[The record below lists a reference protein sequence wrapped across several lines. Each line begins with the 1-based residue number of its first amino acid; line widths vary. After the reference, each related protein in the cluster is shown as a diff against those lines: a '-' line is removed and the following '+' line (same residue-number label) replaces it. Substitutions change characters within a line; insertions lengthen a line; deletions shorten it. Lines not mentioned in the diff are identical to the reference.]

1 MMDNKN
7 IQNTPNISNVVEV
20 IKSNTNMI
28 NAVLKNIITAS
39 SVVEKIDIKKF
50 QENTRKFNDV
60 SSIMDTYL
68 DVLDSVLN
76 SISKTSSNKIGLDE
90 MLHYYEKVEISNTDG
105 KNIKNIKSG
114 YRIIDATSQLGILF
128 KNIVDSINNLGG
140 LGGKENMLSFYL
152 KTKVASEMIKSTLED
167 MLTTIVDAITGIN
180 TDKLSKAQ
188 QLLIGD
194 PEVVEQIN
202 DIIRE
207 DSKDKNGSTGSS
219 LIDLSKTKTIK
230 AKQGLLEGI
239 STIFA
244 IINSVTNFSLNPLKF
259 ILFKFKLKIIR
270 THIIEIL
277 KMMNN
282 LVPPAQRKSIRSGL
296 EFLIGDGQTPGVLG
310 DEKDSKNGI
319 MGLIACLNVIV
330 NKIKKTAIIFGI
342 KQIHELMSEGLSNIM
357 GYIKTVLQIVN
368 NKYTKNL
375 LGETLTGKSPISQ
388 LSKLFD
394 QLSGLATSLL
404 QIAFKGLILTTMEK
418 FVVKTVDILLNIV
431 EKISTIFVKFNSQND
446 LNIIIDQIKNLKD
459 IFVNLNILALVIIGF
474 AVITTPAIIAAFL
487 SIGFIWALMWCLK
500 GIIFILELFPDKAIR
515 NISKDIL
522 KLAIIFYSLIAIE
535 LALIAVA
542 AIIEEYWELMLF
554 GLIGTI
560 ILLGLAIGALRLI
573 SLATKK
579 GLDIKTML
587 ALLLLTA
594 ILGALTIVMLLL
606 VGISFIVQYIEWSA
620 LGKALLLFVAVL
632 GVLIVIGALL
642 SFGSSIL
649 LPIAGILGISI
660 AIIVGIL
667 IGMLSIFAIIL
678 GVQKTILEIQNIKIN
693 KKLLIQKI
701 EDLFSIVFEV
711 TGSILDKRLGES
723 GDGTFIKLRRA
734 KRLLNKINKVFDKLV
749 GVARSL
755 TELSK
760 ITIPNNVSD
769 KIQLLFNTIFG
780 EKDDDKSFAIVPIIS
795 KMEELVEKRKTTRK
809 AKRLLK
815 QVCGVTEQLA
825 NISKS
830 LNDIAN
836 FNIEESAIQS
846 GLTKIFNTVDFVQQ
860 QIDEKLIKVDENTTE
875 RAKRRALRQNKKK
888 MRQAAKAL
896 GKADE
901 VLMEIE
907 SIVDSFN
914 NIKDFKLEKSTIETA
929 ISGIFANIDSFI
941 QMIDKNTIGG
951 GVDMNSGDFEDKLDA
966 LERISSII
974 RGFIPESDEVD
985 RHKNFIENN
994 IKFLGKINDINLE
1007 KLQTSEHLFARMAEF
1022 SKTINGNF
1030 EDLANSL
1037 NEKIAPL
1044 LEELKE
1050 LMDKKQNKSTQNSL
1064 SNTNQSVETVNN
1076 ETINNEQKLKDINIS
1091 IDDVA
1096 DKINDMISILRTQ
1109 TIKVETV

>member
-1 MMDNKN
+1 MDNKN

-20 IKSNTNMI
+20 IKSNTNMT

-39 SVVEKIDIKKF
+39 SVMEKIDIKKF
-50 QENTRKFNDV
+50 QENTKKFNNV
-60 SSIMDTYL
+60 SSIMNTYL
-68 DVLDSVLN
+68 DILDSVLN
-76 SISKTSSNKIGLDE
+76 SVSKTSSNKTGLDE
-90 MLHYYEKVEISNTDG
+90 MLKYYEKIEISNENG
-105 KNIKNIKSG
+105 KRVKNIKSG
-114 YRIIDATSQLGILF
+114 YKIIDATSQLSILF

-152 KTKVASEMIKSTLED
+152 KTKAASEMIKSTLED
-167 MLTTIVDAITGIN
+167 MLTTIVDAITSIN

-194 PEVVEQIN
+194 PEVVEQLN

-207 DSKDKNGSTGSS
+207 DSKDKNGSTESS
-219 LIDLSKTKTIK
+219 LIDLSKTRTIK

-259 ILFKFKLKIIR
+259 ILFKIKLKVIR

-277 KMMNN
+277 KMMSN
-282 LVPPAQRKSIRSGL
+282 LVPPPAQRKSIRSGL
-296 EFLIGDGQTPGVLG
+296 EFLIGDDKKPGVFG
-310 DEKDSKNGI
+310 SNNSK
-319 MGLIACLNVIV
+319 
-330 NKIKKTAIIFGI
+330 
-342 KQIHELMSEGLSNIM
+342 
-357 GYIKTVLQIVN
+357 
-368 NKYTKNL
+368 
-375 LGETLTGKSPISQ
+375 ISQ
-388 LSKLFD
+388 LVKIFD
-394 QLSGLATSLL
+394 QLSELTTPLL
-404 QIAFKGLILTTMEK
+404 RIAFKGLILISMK
-418 FVVKTVDILLNIV
+418 KYVVKTIDILLNMV
-431 EKISTIFVKFNSQND
+431 KKISKIFVKFNSQKD
-446 LNIIIDQIKNLKD
+446 LSTIIDQIKDIKD
-459 IFVNLNILALVIIGF
+459 IFVNLNILALAIIGF
-474 AVITTPAIIAAFL
+474 AAIATPAIIAAFL

-500 GIIFILELFPDKAIR
+500 GIIFVLELFPDKAIR

-535 LALIAVA
+535 IALIAVA
-542 AIIEEYWELMLF
+542 TIIVEYWELMLY
-554 GLIGTI
+554 GLVGVT
-560 ILLGLAIGALRLI
+560 ILLGISIIALRLI
-573 SLATKK
+573 SLATEK
-579 GLDIKTML
+579 GIDIKTIL
-587 ALLLLTA
+587 ALLLFTA

-632 GVLIVIGALL
+632 GVLIIIGAIL
-642 SFGSSIL
+642 SVASAIL
-649 LPIAGILGISI
+649 LPLAGVVGATVAIIAGILIGI
-660 AIIVGIL
+660 
-667 IGMLSIFAIIL
+667 LSIFAIIL
-678 GVQKTILEIQNIKIN
+678 DAQKTILEIQNITIN

-701 EDLFSIVFEV
+701 EDLFSVVFEV
-711 TGSILDKRLGES
+711 TGSILDKRLGRA
-723 GDGTFIKLRRA
+723 GDGTFVKLRRA

-760 ITIPNNVSD
+760 ITVPNNVSD

-780 EKDDDKSFAIVPIIS
+780 ENDNDKSFAIVPTIS
-795 KMEELVEKRKTTRK
+795 TMEELVKKRKATRK
-809 AKRLLK
+809 AKRLLRH
-815 QVCGVTEQLA
+815 VCGVTGQLA

-830 LNDIAN
+830 LNDITN

-846 GLTKIFNTVDFVQQ
+846 GLTKIFNTIDFVQQ

-888 MRQAAKAL
+888 MRQAANAL

-901 VLMEIE
+901 VLLEIE
-907 SIVDSFN
+907 SIVDGFN
-914 NIKDFKLEKSTIETA
+914 KIKDFKLEKSTIETA

-951 GVDMNSGDFEDKLDA
+951 GVDMSSGSFEDKLDA

-974 RGFIPESDEVD
+974 RGFIPENDEVD
-985 RHKNFIENN
+985 RHKNFIDNN
-994 IKFLGKINDINLE
+994 IKFLDKINDINLE
-1007 KLQTSEHLFARMAEF
+1007 KLQTSERLFARMAEF
-1022 SKTINGNF
+1022 SETINGNF

-1050 LMDKKQNKSTQNSL
+1050 LMDKKQNKSIQSL
-1064 SNTNQSVETVNN
+1064 SSNAKPSIETVNS

>member
-1 MMDNKN
+1 MDNKN

-20 IKSNTNMI
+20 IKSNTSMV
-28 NAVLKNIITAS
+28 NAVFKNIITAS
-39 SVVEKIDIKKF
+39 SIMEKIDIKKF

-60 SSIMDTYL
+60 SSIMNTYL
-68 DVLDSVLN
+68 DILDSVLN
-76 SISKTSSNKIGLDE
+76 SISTSSSNKNGLDK
-90 MLHYYEKVEISNTDG
+90 MLKYYEKIEISNAGG
-105 KNIKNIKSG
+105 KKIKNIKSG
-114 YRIIDATSQLGILF
+114 YKIIDATAQLSILF

-152 KTKVASEMIKSTLED
+152 KTKVASKIIKSTLED
-167 MLTTIVDAITGIN
+167 MLTTIVDAITSIN

-194 PEVVEQIN
+194 PEVVEQLN

-207 DSKDKNGSTGSS
+207 DSKDKNGSTESS
-219 LIDLSKTKTIK
+219 LIDLSKTRTIK

-259 ILFKFKLKIIR
+259 ILFKIKLKIIR

-277 KMMNN
+277 KMMSN
-282 LVPPAQRKSIRSGL
+282 LVPTTQRKSIRSGL
-296 EFLIGDGQTPGVLG
+296 EFLIGDDKKPGVFG
-310 DEKDSKNGI
+310 SNNSK
-319 MGLIACLNVIV
+319 
-330 NKIKKTAIIFGI
+330 
-342 KQIHELMSEGLSNIM
+342 
-357 GYIKTVLQIVN
+357 
-368 NKYTKNL
+368 
-375 LGETLTGKSPISQ
+375 ISQ
-388 LSKLFD
+388 LVKIFD
-394 QLSGLATSLL
+394 QLSELTTPLL
-404 QIAFKGLILTTMEK
+404 RIAFKGLILISMEK
-418 FVVKTVDILLNIV
+418 YVVKTIDILLNMV
-431 EKISTIFVKFNSQND
+431 KKISKIFVKFNSQKD
-446 LNIIIDQIKNLKD
+446 LSMIIGQIKDLKD
-459 IFVNLNILALVIIGF
+459 IFVNLNILALAIIGF
-474 AVITTPAIIAAFL
+474 ATIATPAIIAAFL
-487 SIGFIWALMWCLK
+487 SMGFIWALIWCLK
-500 GIIFILELFPDKAIR
+500 GIIFVLELFPDKAIR
-515 NISKDIL
+515 NISRDIL

-535 LALIAVA
+535 LALIAIA
-542 AIIEEYWELMLF
+542 TITSKYWDIMLF

-560 ILLGLAIGALRLI
+560 ILLGLAIGALWLI
-573 SLATKK
+573 SLATQK
-579 GLDIKTML
+579 GIDIKTIL
-587 ALLLLTA
+587 ALLLFTA

-660 AIIVGIL
+660 AIIVSIL
-667 IGMLSIFAIIL
+667 IGMLSIFTIIL
-678 GVQKTILEIQNIKIN
+678 GTQKTILEIQNITLN

-701 EDLFSIVFEV
+701 EDLFSIVFDV
-711 TGSILDKRLGES
+711 TELILDKRLGRA
-723 GDGTFIKLRRA
+723 GDGTFVKLRRA

-760 ITIPNNVSD
+760 ITIPNNISD
-769 KIQLLFNTIFG
+769 KIQFLFNVIFG
-780 EKDDDKSFAIVPIIS
+780 KNDDIESFAIVPTIS
-795 KMEELVEKRKTTRK
+795 KMEELVEKRKATRK
-809 AKRLLK
+809 AKRLLR
-815 QVCGVTEQLA
+815 QVCGVTGQLA

-846 GLTKIFNTVDFVQQ
+846 GLTKIFNTIDFVQQ

-888 MRQAAKAL
+888 MRQAANAL

-901 VLMEIE
+901 VLLEIE
-907 SIVDSFN
+907 SIVDGFN
-914 NIKDFKLEKSTIETA
+914 KIKDFKLEKSTIETT
-929 ISGIFANIDSFI
+929 ISGIFTNIDSFI

-951 GVDMNSGDFEDKLDA
+951 GVDMSSGSFEDKLDA

-974 RGFIPESDEVD
+974 KGFIPENDEVD
-985 RHKNFIENN
+985 RHKNFIDNN
-994 IKFLGKINDINLE
+994 IKFLDKINDINLE
-1007 KLQTSEHLFARMAEF
+1007 KLQTSERLFARMAEF
-1022 SKTINGNF
+1022 SETINGNF
-1030 EDLANSL
+1030 EDLADSL

-1044 LEELKE
+1044 LEELKG
-1050 LMDKKQNKSTQNSL
+1050 LMDKKQNSPIQNTIS
-1064 SNTNQSVETVNN
+1064 SNNQSTGFVGENYNN
-1076 ETINNEQKLKDINIS
+1076 TQKLKDINMS

-1109 TIKVETV
+1109 TIKVETT